1 MGSDDFSLQPQGLLM
16 IAALYNE
23 SVEKPACLSP
33 LLFIECMTTGI
44 VKSKL
49 DVIEDTLPCK
59 AMVTTLLVLLPG
71 AYDTPDDFV
80 RHGFVSALRERN
92 IAADIV
98 IADTHIAY
106 YTAELVI
113 ERLHQDVI
121 VPAREKGYAHI
132 WLIGISLG
140 GYGSLLY
147 TSQHASDIDGLFL
160 IAPFLGNRSLLAEI
174 EKVGLTKWQTG
185 EIKAVDGDRRLW
197 SWLKAYVEQ
206 DQVDLPLLYIGY
218 GTEDRFAGS
227 NRTLTRVLPENQVM
241 TTDGGHEWLPWQRLW
256 IDFLDRKILPRC
268 N

>member
-1 MGSDDFSLQPQGLLM
+1 
-16 IAALYNE
+16 
-23 SVEKPACLSP
+23 
-33 LLFIECMTTGI
+33 MTTGI

-80 RHGFVSALRERN
+80 RNGFVSALRERN

-98 IADTHIAY
+98 IADMHIAY
-106 YTAELVI
+106 YTAELML
-113 ERLHQDVI
+113 ERLHQDI
-121 VPAREKGYAHI
+121 VLPARQKGYAHI

-147 TSQHASDIDGLFL
+147 ARQHATEVDGLFL
-160 IAPFLGNRSLLAEI
+160 MAPFLGNRSLLAEI
-174 EKVGLTKWQTG
+174 GKLCLSEWQPG
-185 EIKAVDGDRRLW
+185 EVSAQDGDRRLW
-197 SWLKAYVEQ
+197 AWLKGYSEQ
-206 DQVDLPLLYIGY
+206 DQTGLPLLYIGY

-227 NRTLTRVLPENQVM
+227 NRTLARVLPENQVM

-268 N
+268 D